1 MIVTGDTDWEATSA
15 GGGLLHATCL
25 MSHVTFMVIRIS
37 SEDRLSRPG
46 VQAGA
51 RRSVV
56 GAPANLGSNSDLSG
70 SNAYSGELG
79 VVSQNDD

>member
-1 MIVTGDTDWEATSA
+1 
-15 GGGLLHATCL
+15 
-25 MSHVTFMVIRIS
+25 MVIRIS

-70 SNAYSGELG
+70 SSAYSGEL
-79 VVSQNDD
+79 VVVLTHNDD

>member
-25 MSHVTFMVIRIS
+25 ISLVTFMVIRIS

-79 VVSQNDD
+79 VVLTL